1 MSAAGNNANAS
12 FNFYDLTAKVN
23 YNINA
28 KNTVFLSGYFGRD
41 VFGTSF
47 GFNWGNGTIS
57 SRWNHVFSEKLFMN
71 ATAFYSNYDYLL
83 DSDIENKRPNDSFK
97 WSSNIENL
105 SFYDDKTYEPKEQ
118 ISLINKFKHNKIIFI
133 NGVISKVDIKY
144 EDDTKVLINNDL
156 DLSNNS
162 NGINPLV
169 SLNHAL
175 VSAHIG
181 IIVKE
186 NYSLNRPLIL
196 YNITTEDVN
205 STTLNLRT
213 DIKLEKNSSLKLVT
227 IFDDQSQNNFINI
240 NQNFDI
246 AQDSILKSYKI
257 DHKTNSNIK
266 YFYNNINLDKNSIS
280 ENFIFSTGSKF
291 IKNEVNCNLND
302 QYSSA
307 FINGVINLKN
317 SQHHE
322 IKTNINHLAENTKSY
337 QLIKTVLN
345 DKSKGIY
352 QGKIFV
358 DQKAQKTN
366 GYQLSKALLLNEN
379 TEFDGKPELEIYAD
393 DVKCS
398 HGSTSGNLDEDS
410 IFYLMSRG
418 LSYQQSK
425 ELLING
431 FLMDAVEKITDLE
444 IKNLIK
450 EMMGVV
456 E

>member
-1 MSAAGNNANAS
+1 
-12 FNFYDLTAKVN
+12 
-23 YNINA
+23 
-28 KNTVFLSGYFGRD
+28 
-41 VFGTSF
+41 
-47 GFNWGNGTIS
+47 
-57 SRWNHVFSEKLFMN
+57 
-71 ATAFYSNYDYLL
+71 
-83 DSDIENKRPNDSFK
+83 
-97 WSSNIENL
+97 
-105 SFYDDKTYEPKEQ
+105 
-118 ISLINKFKHNKIIFI
+118 
-133 NGVISKVDIKY
+133 
-144 EDDTKVLINNDL
+144 
-156 DLSNNS
+156 
-162 NGINPLV
+162 
-169 SLNHAL
+169 
-175 VSAHIG
+175 
-181 IIVKE
+181 
-186 NYSLNRPLIL
+186 
-196 YNITTEDVN
+196 
-205 STTLNLRT
+205 
-213 DIKLEKNSSLKLVT
+213 LKLVT

-246 AQDSILKSYKI
+246 AQDAILKSYKI

-266 YFYNNINLDKNSIS
+266 YFYNNINLEKNSIS

-345 DKSKGIY
+345 DNSKGIY